1 MLTTNFWLAKFSLKC
16 ENDDLQID
24 ESSSKRTLI
33 QLPVTVRFSKTSRLS
48 SQMKKYT
55 SAKTDELN
63 HDALKA
69 REIVPCNNLYFSN
82 SKMWLRRFKMLN

>member
-1 MLTTNFWLAKFSLKC
+1 MLKRWPLNRWINIKAHQNFFSL
-16 ENDDLQID
+16 IY
-24 ESSSKRTLI
+24 SSSGHRALLKN
-33 QLPVTVRFSKTSRLS
+33 VSNERLS

-69 REIVPCNNLYFSN
+69 REIVHCNNLYFSN